1 MPHSSSSTVA
11 QKYLK
16 KKELKILADIYFY
29 ENKSAIMTFKNR
41 ANSMVTQLGMLLPK
55 HVIQNTKKG
64 WHITLW
70 HISLSR
76 SSCNRVIFLNIN
88 SLLKY
93 YTFFSISGSLWNLVH
108 PLRNISS
115 KLATCN
121 EVDFSNPLWWAF
133 TVSSKNGG
141 KSAITNMSTAGGV
154 WSHTPLWKE
163 CQKTLVN

>member
-11 QKYLK
+11 QKYLR
-16 KKELKILADIYFY
+16 KKEWKYWQIHIYFY

-41 ANSMVTQLGMLLPK
+41 VNSMVTQVGLLLPK
-55 HVIQNTKKG
+55 HVIQNTKKSNIG

-121 EVDFSNPLWWAF
+121 GVDFSNPLWWALHC
-133 TVSSKNGG
+133 TISGEE
-141 KSAITNMSTAGGV
+141 SAISI
-154 WSHTPLWKE
+154 
-163 CQKTLVN
+163 